1 MREHDDRMTYEILLV
16 VSNSALHVQ
25 ARKVA
30 RCMREHDDCM
40 TYEIL
45 SNVSNSALPCLG
57 TEGSEVHSR
66 A

>member
-1 MREHDDRMTYEILLV
+1 MTYEILSV

-30 RCMREHDDCM
+30 RCMREHDDRM

-45 SNVSNSALPCLG
+45 LVVSNSALPCS
-57 TEGSEVHSR
+57 GSEGGEVHAR

>member
-1 MREHDDRMTYEILLV
+1 MRDHDDRMTFEILLV
-16 VSNSALHVQ
+16 VSNGAPHVQ

-45 SNVSNSALPCLG
+45 SVVSNIALPCSG
-57 TEGSEVHSR
+57 TEGDEVYER